1 MNTQKKRILVYV
13 LFIVSG
19 FLGAYLFLR
28 NEPGQSTNN
37 TVVTIIKKD
46 SIFDVS
52 LLNEF
57 FDFENSDDEFV
68 STEVFSSGKKSCQLS
83 PAIEYGISITK
94 IMKDIPSFQNLKNI
108 TVSFNSLLKKDDPDA
123 LYVLSIDDG
132 SGKNI
137 HWDGLPIVFKSK
149 NEWSTSSVNFEIAP
163 EFLNETNKI
172 SVYPWNRNKK
182 DFFID
187 DVTFDYKGIAV
198 FKNTEQSVATEKSNL
213 YFDFETDTPVSG
225 SENIKVTNAHSGAR
239 ACDLSGGKEYG
250 PSVNKKLS
258 ELGNPFPKKISMSAW
273 IYPLSDNPNT
283 VLTASV
289 VNSKNETVYWEG
301 KSTENKS
308 FPKNKWTKINASYFL
323 PVEKLSEEDIL
334 GVGVWNKG
342 KTDVIIDDL
351 EIVYGESPDR
361 RGSASTIDAKAIYEK
376 RFIGEKNKPPF
387 QTIFFD
393 KQEINNGDNFSI
405 TPKHKP
411 NGTEN
416 FSPNDVFLVGD
427 FFPDKY
433 NLEEIICFKEKS
445 RGMFSFS
452 PESKQFNKLWENTV
466 AADPLWN
473 PNSNAYS
480 GDFNTDGKTDVLL
493 VETKTNTWKIL
504 NFTGKEWILVS
515 EGKDPKKEWIS
526 NKKTVVAGVINP
538 GDTLFPGNY
547 TEQKQTY
554 LKLNTDWRF
563 DLKLLEK
570 EDSGYLIIGNVDFK
584 GYPKDYNPKYF
595 EFVKLITGKFLSKEK
610 TSVLV
615 VMCNCAD
622 ADFSGKKCDQI
633 ENLPFLPNSV
643 QVYSISTQKNVTN
656 ADKNK

>member
-1 MNTQKKRILVYV
+1 MQKKRLLIYV
-13 LFIVSG
+13 LLILSG

-28 NEPGQSTNN
+28 TKPNQSANN
-37 TVVTIIKKD
+37 TVVTAIKKD
-46 SIFDVS
+46 SIIYLS

-57 FDFENSDDEFV
+57 FDFENNDGAFV
-68 STEVFSSGKKSCQLS
+68 SADVFSSGKKSCQLS
-83 PAIEYGISITK
+83 PQIEYGISVTK
-94 IMKDIPSFQNLKNI
+94 IMKDIPSFQNLKSL
-108 TVSFNSLLKKDDPDA
+108 TVSFNCQFRKDNPDA

-137 HWDGLPIVFKSK
+137 HWDGQPIVFKSK
-149 NEWSTSSVNFEIAP
+149 NEWSTSSINFEIAP

-187 DVTFDYKGIAV
+187 DVSIDYKGITV
-198 FKNTEQSVATEKSNL
+198 FNSTEKSVAAEKSNL

-225 SENIKVTNAHSGAR
+225 SENIKVTKAHSGTR
-239 ACDLSGGKEYG
+239 AFDLSGGKEYG
-250 PSVNKKLS
+250 PSVTKKLS

-273 IYPLSDNPNT
+273 IYPLSDNPNL
-283 VLTASV
+283 VLTGSV

-308 FPKNKWTKINASYFL
+308 FQKNKWTKINASYFL
-323 PVEKLSEEDIL
+323 PVEKLAADDIL
-334 GVGVWNKG
+334 GAGIWNKG

-351 EIVYGESPDR
+351 EIVYGESADR
-361 RGSASTIDAKAIYEK
+361 RGRASTIDPKAIYEK

-393 KQEINNGDNFSI
+393 KQEINNGDIFSI
-405 TPKHKP
+405 TPNHKT

-416 FSPNDVFLVGD
+416 FSPNDVYLVGD

-445 RGMFSFS
+445 RGMFSYS

-473 PNSNAYS
+473 SNNNAYP
-480 GDFNTDGKTDVLL
+480 GDFNSDGKTDILL
-493 VETKTNTWKIL
+493 VDKKTNMWKIL
-504 NFTGKEWILVS
+504 NFNGKEWILVS

-526 NKKTVVAGVINP
+526 NKKTNVAGIITP
-538 GDTLFPGNY
+538 DDTLFPGNY
-547 TEQKQTY
+547 TEEKQTF
-554 LKLNTDWRF
+554 LKLNTEWRF

-570 EDSGYLIIGNVDFK
+570 EDSEYLIIGNVDFK

-610 TSVLV
+610 TSVLI

-622 ADFSGKKCDQI
+622 ANFNGKKCDQI

-643 QVYSISTQKNVTN
+643 QLYNISPQMTQIFT
-656 ADKNK
+656 DKY

>member
-1 MNTQKKRILVYV
+1 MQKKRLLIYV
-13 LFIVSG
+13 LLILSG

-28 NEPGQSTNN
+28 TKPNQSANN
-37 TVVTIIKKD
+37 TVVTAIKKD
-46 SIFDVS
+46 SIIYIS

-57 FDFENSDDEFV
+57 FDFENNDGAFV
-68 STEVFSSGKKSCQLS
+68 SADVFSSGKKSCQLS
-83 PAIEYGISITK
+83 PQIEYGISVTK
-94 IMKDIPSFQNLKNI
+94 IMKDIPSFQNLKSL
-108 TVSFNSLLKKDDPDA
+108 TVSFNCQFRKDNPDA

-137 HWDGLPIVFKSK
+137 HWDGQPIVFKSK
-149 NEWSTSSVNFEIAP
+149 NEWSTSSINFEIAP

-187 DVTFDYKGIAV
+187 DVSIDYKGITV
-198 FKNTEQSVATEKSNL
+198 FNSTEKSVAAEKSNL

-225 SENIKVTNAHSGAR
+225 SENIKVTKAHSGTR
-239 ACDLSGGKEYG
+239 AFDLSGGKEYG
-250 PSVNKKLS
+250 PSVTKKLS

-273 IYPLSDNPNT
+273 IYPLSDNPNL
-283 VLTASV
+283 VLTGSV

-308 FPKNKWTKINASYFL
+308 FPKNQWTKINASYFL
-323 PVEKLSEEDIL
+323 PVEKLAADDIL
-334 GVGVWNKG
+334 GAGIWNKG

-351 EIVYGESPDR
+351 EIVYGESADR
-361 RGSASTIDAKAIYEK
+361 RGRASTIDPKAIYEK

-387 QTIFFD
+387 QTIIFD
-393 KQEINNGDNFSI
+393 KQEINNSDHFSI

-416 FSPNDVFLVGD
+416 FSPNDVYLVGD

-445 RGMFSFS
+445 RGMFSYS

-473 PNSNAYS
+473 SNNNAYP
-480 GDFNTDGKTDVLL
+480 GDFNSDGKTDILL
-493 VETKTNTWKIL
+493 VDKKTNMWKIL
-504 NFTGKEWILVS
+504 NFNGKEWILVS

-526 NKKTVVAGVINP
+526 NKKTNVAGIITP
-538 GDTLFPGNY
+538 DDKLFPGNY
-547 TEQKQTY
+547 TEEKQTF
-554 LKLNTDWRF
+554 LKLNTEWRF

-570 EDSGYLIIGNVDFK
+570 EDFEYLIIGNVDFK

-610 TSVLV
+610 TSVLI

-622 ADFSGKKCDQI
+622 ANFNGKKCDQI

-643 QVYSISTQKNVTN
+643 QLYNISPQMTQIFT
-656 ADKNK
+656 DKY

>member
-1 MNTQKKRILVYV
+1 MNMQKKRLLIYV
-13 LFIVSG
+13 LLILSG

-28 NEPGQSTNN
+28 TKPNQSANN
-37 TVVTIIKKD
+37 TVVTAIKKD
-46 SIFDVS
+46 SIIHIS

-57 FDFENSDDEFV
+57 FDFENNDGAFV
-68 STEVFSSGKKSCQLS
+68 SADVFSSGKKSCQLS
-83 PAIEYGISITK
+83 PQIEYGISVTK
-94 IMKDIPSFQNLKNI
+94 IMKDIPSFQNLKSL
-108 TVSFNSLLKKDDPDA
+108 TVSFNCQFRKDNPDA

-137 HWDGLPIVFKSK
+137 HWDGQPIVLKSK
-149 NEWSTSSVNFEIAP
+149 NEWSTSSINFEIAP

-187 DVTFDYKGIAV
+187 DVSIDYKGITV
-198 FKNTEQSVATEKSNL
+198 FNSTEKSVAAEKSNL

-225 SENIKVTNAHSGAR
+225 SENIKVTKAHSGTR
-239 ACDLSGGKEYG
+239 AFDLSGGKEYG
-250 PSVNKKLS
+250 PSVTKKLS

-273 IYPLSDNPNT
+273 IYPLSDNPNL
-283 VLTASV
+283 VLTGSV

-308 FPKNKWTKINASYFL
+308 FQKNQWTKINASYFL
-323 PVEKLSEEDIL
+323 PVEKLAAEDIL
-334 GVGVWNKG
+334 GAGIWNKG

-351 EIVYGESPDR
+351 EIVYGESADR
-361 RGSASTIDAKAIYEK
+361 RGRASTIDPKAIYEK

-393 KQEINNGDNFSI
+393 KQEINNGDIFSI

-416 FSPNDVFLVGD
+416 FSPNDVYLVGD

-445 RGMFSFS
+445 RGMFSYS

-473 PNSNAYS
+473 SNNNAYP
-480 GDFNTDGKTDVLL
+480 GDFNSDGKTDILL
-493 VETKTNTWKIL
+493 VDKKTNTWKIL
-504 NFTGKEWILVS
+504 NFNGKEWILVS

-526 NKKTVVAGVINP
+526 NKKTNVAGIITP
-538 GDTLFPGNY
+538 DDKLFPGNY
-547 TEQKQTY
+547 TEEKQTF
-554 LKLNTDWRF
+554 LKLNTEWRF

-570 EDSGYLIIGNVDFK
+570 EDFEYLIIGNVDFK

-610 TSVLV
+610 TSVLI

-622 ADFSGKKCDQI
+622 ADFSGMKCDQI

-643 QVYSISTQKNVTN
+643 QLYNISPQMTQIYTEIK
-656 ADKNK
+656 

>member
-1 MNTQKKRILVYV
+1 MQKKRLLIYV
-13 LFIVSG
+13 LLILSG
-19 FLGAYLFLR
+19 LLGAYLFLR
-28 NEPGQSTNN
+28 TKPNQSANN
-37 TVVTIIKKD
+37 TVVTAIKKD
-46 SIFDVS
+46 SIIYIS

-57 FDFENSDDEFV
+57 FDFENNDGAFV
-68 STEVFSSGKKSCQLS
+68 SADVFSSGKKSCQLS
-83 PAIEYGISITK
+83 PQIEYGISVTK
-94 IMKDIPSFQNLKNI
+94 IMKDIPSFQNLKSL
-108 TVSFNSLLKKDDPDA
+108 TVSFNCQFRKDNPDA

-137 HWDGLPIVFKSK
+137 HWDGQPIVFKSK
-149 NEWSTSSVNFEIAP
+149 NEWSTSSINFEIAP

-187 DVTFDYKGIAV
+187 DVSIDYKGITV
-198 FKNTEQSVATEKSNL
+198 FNSTEKSVAAEKSNL

-225 SENIKVTNAHSGAR
+225 SENIKVTKAHSGTR
-239 ACDLSGGKEYG
+239 AFDLSGGKECG
-250 PSVNKKLS
+250 PSVTKKLS

-273 IYPLSDNPNT
+273 IYPLSDNPNL
-283 VLTASV
+283 VLTGSV

-308 FPKNKWTKINASYFL
+308 FQKNQWTKINASYFL
-323 PVEKLSEEDIL
+323 PVEKLAADDIL
-334 GVGVWNKG
+334 GAGIWNKG

-351 EIVYGESPDR
+351 EIVYGESADR
-361 RGSASTIDAKAIYEK
+361 RGRASTIDPKAIYEK

-387 QTIFFD
+387 QAIIFD
-393 KQEINNGDNFSI
+393 KQEINNSDHFSI

-416 FSPNDVFLVGD
+416 FSPNDVYLVGD

-445 RGMFSFS
+445 RGMFSYS

-473 PNSNAYS
+473 SNNNAYP
-480 GDFNTDGKTDVLL
+480 GDFNSDGKTDILL
-493 VETKTNTWKIL
+493 VDKKTNMWKIL
-504 NFTGKEWILVS
+504 NFNGKEWILVS

-526 NKKTVVAGVINP
+526 NKKTNVAGIITP
-538 GDTLFPGNY
+538 DDKLFPGNY
-547 TEQKQTY
+547 TEEKQTF
-554 LKLNTDWRF
+554 LKLNTEWRF

-570 EDSGYLIIGNVDFK
+570 EDSEYLIIGNVDFK

-610 TSVLV
+610 TSVLI

-643 QVYSISTQKNVTN
+643 QLYNISPQMTQIFT
-656 ADKNK
+656 DKY

>member
-1 MNTQKKRILVYV
+1 MNIQKKRLLIYV
-13 LFIVSG
+13 LLILSG

-28 NEPGQSTNN
+28 TKPNQSANN
-37 TVVTIIKKD
+37 TVVTAIKKD
-46 SIFDVS
+46 SIIYIS

-57 FDFENSDDEFV
+57 FDFENNDGAFV
-68 STEVFSSGKKSCQLS
+68 STGIFSSGKKSCQLS
-83 PAIEYGISITK
+83 PQIEYGISITK
-94 IMKDIPSFQNLKNI
+94 IMKDIPSFQNLKSL
-108 TVSFNSLLKKDDPDA
+108 TVSFNCQFRKDNPDA

-137 HWDGLPIVFKSK
+137 HWDGQPIVFKSK
-149 NEWSTSSVNFEIAP
+149 NEWSTSSINFEIAP

-187 DVTFDYKGIAV
+187 DVSIDYKGITV
-198 FKNTEQSVATEKSNL
+198 FNSTEKSVAAEKSNL

-225 SENIKVTNAHSGAR
+225 SENIKVTKAHSGTR
-239 ACDLSGGKEYG
+239 AFDLSGGKEYG
-250 PSVNKKLS
+250 PSVTKKLS

-273 IYPLSDNPNT
+273 IYPLSDNPNL
-283 VLTASV
+283 VLTGSV

-308 FPKNKWTKINASYFL
+308 FQKNQWTKINASYFL
-323 PVEKLSEEDIL
+323 PVEKLAADDIL
-334 GVGVWNKG
+334 GAGIWNKG

-351 EIVYGESPDR
+351 EIVYGESADR
-361 RGSASTIDAKAIYEK
+361 RGRASTIDPKAIYEK

-387 QTIFFD
+387 QTIIFD
-393 KQEINNGDNFSI
+393 KQEINNSDHFSI

-416 FSPNDVFLVGD
+416 FSPNDVYLVGD

-445 RGMFSFS
+445 RGMFSYS
-452 PESKQFNKLWENTV
+452 PESKQFNTLWENTV

-473 PNSNAYS
+473 SNNNAYP
-480 GDFNTDGKTDVLL
+480 GDFNSDGKTDILL
-493 VETKTNTWKIL
+493 VDKKTNMWKIL
-504 NFTGKEWILVS
+504 NFNGKEWILVS

-526 NKKTVVAGVINP
+526 NKKTNVAGIITP
-538 GDTLFPGNY
+538 DDKLFPGNY
-547 TEQKQTY
+547 TEEKQTF
-554 LKLNTDWRF
+554 LKLNTEWRF

-570 EDSGYLIIGNVDFK
+570 EDFEYLIIGNVDFK

-610 TSVLV
+610 TSVLI

-622 ADFSGKKCDQI
+622 ANFNGKKCDQI

-643 QVYSISTQKNVTN
+643 QLYNISPQMTQIFT
-656 ADKNK
+656 DKY

>member
-1 MNTQKKRILVYV
+1 MQKKRILIYV
-13 LFIVSG
+13 LFIISG
-19 FLGAYLFLR
+19 FVGAYLFLR
-28 NEPGQSTNN
+28 TKPNQSANN
-37 TVVTIIKKD
+37 TVVTAIKKD
-46 SIFDVS
+46 SIIDVS

-57 FDFENSDDEFV
+57 FDFENSDGAFV
-68 STEVFSSGKKSCQLS
+68 STDVFSSGKKSCQLS
-83 PAIEYGISITK
+83 PLIEYGISITK
-94 IMKDIPSFQNLKNI
+94 IMKDIPSVQNFKNLTI
-108 TVSFNSLLKKDDPDA
+108 SFNCLFRKDNPDA

-137 HWDGLPIVFKSK
+137 HWDGQPIVFKSE
-149 NEWSTSSVNFEIAP
+149 NEWSTSSINFEIAP

-187 DVTFDYKGIAV
+187 DVSINYKGTAI
-198 FKNTEQSVATEKSNL
+198 FNSTEKSVATEKSNL

-225 SENIKVTNAHSGAR
+225 SENIKVTKAHSGTR
-239 ACDLSGGKEYG
+239 AFDLSGGKEYG
-250 PSVNKKLS
+250 PSVTKKLS

-283 VLTASV
+283 VLTASI
-289 VNSKNETVYWEG
+289 VNSQNETVYWEG

-308 FPKNKWTKINASYFL
+308 FPKNKWTKINTSYFL
-323 PVEKLSEEDIL
+323 PVEKLSAEDVL
-334 GVGVWNKG
+334 GVGIWNKG

-351 EIVYGESPDR
+351 EIVYGESADR
-361 RGSASTIDAKAIYEK
+361 RGRASTIDPTAIYEK

-387 QTIFFD
+387 QTIIFD

-445 RGMFSFS
+445 RGMFSYS
-452 PESKQFNKLWENTV
+452 PESKQFIMLWENT
-466 AADPLWN
+466 AATDPLWN
-473 PNSNAYS
+473 QNSNAYS
-480 GDFNTDGKTDVLL
+480 GDFNTDGKTDILL

-504 NFTGKEWILVS
+504 NFNGKEWILVS

-526 NKKTVVAGVINP
+526 NKKTNVAGIINP
-538 GDTLFPGNY
+538 DDTLFPGNY
-547 TEQKQTY
+547 TEEKQTF

-570 EDSGYLIIGNVDFK
+570 EDSGYMIIGNVDFK

-595 EFVKLITGKFLSKEK
+595 ELVKLITGKFLSKEK

-643 QVYSISTQKNVTN
+643 QLYNISPQITQVFT
-656 ADKNK
+656 DKN